1 MDTQRI
7 LTADL
12 LDILFDGR
20 NKAYGAYD
28 LRKTYQRRVVWSLA
42 TTLGIIAC
50 LFAGSV
56 IAKKWTSAEKPTLY
70 VEDVTLNDLRQ
81 EIQKADPPPPPPPA
95 APKPPTN
102 VAISQFNPPLITPDN
117 LVPLDEQLPD
127 QDQLNDTKIGNINQ
141 AGDKDDGTQLQ
152 LVEKGTGGT
161 TEGPKAMQEMDVPFT
176 TVQIESEFPG
186 GHEAWKKYLEK
197 NLNTETATGNG
208 APPGKYTVVLAF
220 KVDKQGN
227 VSDITIEKDP
237 GFGTAEE
244 AKRVIKKGPTWK
256 PANQN
261 GRLVSSIKRQAI
273 TFLVNE
279 E

>member
-1 MDTQRI
+1 MDTHRI
-7 LTADL
+7 LTADI
-12 LDILFDGR
+12 LDIVFDGR
-20 NKAYGAYD
+20 NKAYGAYY

-56 IAKKWTSAEKPTLY
+56 IAKKWKPAEKPTLY
-70 VEDVTLNDLRQ
+70 VEDVTLNAVKP
-81 EIQKADPPPPPPPA
+81 ETNKADPPPPPPIQKTMPQ
-95 APKPPTN
+95 
-102 VAISQFNPPLITPDN
+102 VAITRFVPPQIVRD
-117 LVPLDEQLPD
+117 LDVTNEEQMPD

-141 AGDKDDGTQLQ
+141 VGDKDDGTAIQ
-152 LVEKGTGGT
+152 LVEKSSGGIV
-161 TEGPKAMQEMDVPFT
+161 ESPKGMQDMEETFR
-176 TVQIESEFPG
+176 TVEIESEFPG

-208 APPGKYTVVLAF
+208 APLGKYTVILAF

-227 VSDITIEKDP
+227 ISDITVEKDP
-237 GFGTAEE
+237 GYGTAEE
-244 AKRVIKKGPTWK
+244 AKRVIKKGPSWK

>member
-1 MDTQRI
+1 MDTHRI
-7 LTADL
+7 LTADI
-12 LDILFDGR
+12 LDIVFDGR
-20 NKAYGAYD
+20 NKAYGAYN

-56 IAKKWTSAEKPTLY
+56 IAKKWKPAEKSTIY
-70 VEDVTLNDLRQ
+70 VEDYTLKDLPQ
-81 EIQKADPPPPPPPA
+81 DTKKADPPPPPPIQKTIPQ
-95 APKPPTN
+95 
-102 VAISQFNPPLITPDN
+102 VAITRFVPPQIVRD
-117 LVPLDEQLPD
+117 LDVTIEEQMPD

-141 AGDKDDGTQLQ
+141 VGDKDDGTAIQ

-161 TEGPKAMQEMDVPFT
+161 AEGPKGMQDMEETFR
-176 TVQIESEFPG
+176 TVEIESEFPG

-227 VSDITIEKDP
+227 ISDITVEKDP
-237 GFGTAEE
+237 GYGTAEE
-244 AKRVIKKGPTWK
+244 AKRVIKKGPSWK

>member
-1 MDTQRI
+1 MDTHHI
-7 LTADL
+7 LTADI
-12 LDILFDGR
+12 LDIVFDGR
-20 NKAYGAYD
+20 NKAYGAYN

-56 IAKKWTSAEKPTLY
+56 IAKKWKPAEKSTIY
-70 VEDVTLNDLRQ
+70 VEDYTLKDLPQ
-81 EIQKADPPPPPPPA
+81 DTKKADPPPPPPIQKTIPQ
-95 APKPPTN
+95 
-102 VAISQFNPPLITPDN
+102 VAITRFVPPQIVRD
-117 LVPLDEQLPD
+117 LDVTNEEQMPD

-141 AGDKDDGTQLQ
+141 VGDKDDGTAIQ

-161 TEGPKAMQEMDVPFT
+161 AESPKGMQDMEETFR
-176 TVQIESEFPG
+176 TVEIESEFPG

-227 VSDITIEKDP
+227 ISDITVEKDP
-237 GFGTAEE
+237 GYGTAEE
-244 AKRVIKKGPTWK
+244 AKRVIKKGPSWK

>member
-1 MDTQRI
+1 MDTHRI
-7 LTADL
+7 LTADI
-12 LDILFDGR
+12 LDIVFDGR
-20 NKAYGAYD
+20 NKAYGAYN

-56 IAKKWTSAEKPTLY
+56 IAKKWKPAEKSTIY
-70 VEDVTLNDLRQ
+70 VEDYTLKDLPQ
-81 EIQKADPPPPPPPA
+81 DTKKADPPPPPPIQKTIPQ
-95 APKPPTN
+95 
-102 VAISQFNPPLITPDN
+102 VAITRFVPPQIVRD
-117 LVPLDEQLPD
+117 LDVTNEEQMPD

-141 AGDKDDGTQLQ
+141 VGDKDDGTAIQ

-161 TEGPKAMQEMDVPFT
+161 AESPKGMQDMEETFR
-176 TVQIESEFPG
+176 TVEIESEFPG

-227 VSDITIEKDP
+227 ISDITVEKDP
-237 GFGTAEE
+237 GYGTAEE
-244 AKRVIKKGPTWK
+244 AKRVIKKGPSWK